1 MFCWFYAAQAHI
13 SCGAT
18 ALWMELV
25 ECFPNKLGKLLCAN
39 SCETNDKIICHTN
52 QCTNSR
58 SSILIYYYFF
68 KKNSVPY
75 SKILHISGSFC
86 ESVIITTVPI
96 ACLISG
102 TVPEPTMCH
111 VQYYA
116 QYIQDYTYTCYVAPA
131 TFDNNKSDDSN
142 ITRGARMQNRHIV
155 QQQGGVRTTYTM
167 RAAAELSFV
176 VRPMID
182 GLHYKLATIGTPSPK
197 RARKK
202 TSSIF
207 QS

>member
-13 SCGAT
+13 SCGGST

-68 KKNSVPY
+68 KK
-75 SKILHISGSFC
+75 KIQ
-86 ESVIITTVPI
+86 
-96 ACLISG
+96 CLIQKYYIS
-102 TVPEPTMCH
+102 VVVSVNLLSLLLCQLRAWYPEQFRNQRCAT
-111 VQYYA
+111 YSTI
-116 QYIQDYTYTCYVAPA
+116 QYIYDYTYTCYVAPA
-131 TFDNNKSDDSN
+131 TFDNNKSDDSD

-155 QQQGGVRTTYTM
+155 
-167 RAAAELSFV
+167 
-176 VRPMID
+176 
-182 GLHYKLATIGTPSPK
+182 
-197 RARKK
+197 
-202 TSSIF
+202 
-207 QS
+207 

>member
-58 SSILIYYYFF
+58 SSMFTSSTIFWKIQCLL
-68 KKNSVPY
+68 KNF
-75 SKILHISGSFC
+75 SGSFC
-86 ESVIITTVPI
+86 ESVIVTVPI

-111 VQYYA
+111 VQYYSIYLRLRTLVMLLLRRLTTTKVTIPTSHEA
-116 QYIQDYTYTCYVAPA
+116 
-131 TFDNNKSDDSN
+131 
-142 ITRGARMQNRHIV
+142 RGCR
-155 QQQGGVRTTYTM
+155 
-167 RAAAELSFV
+167 
-176 VRPMID
+176 ID
-182 GLHYKLATIGTPSPK
+182 T
-197 RARKK
+197 
-202 TSSIF
+202 
-207 QS
+207 

>member
-1 MFCWFYAAQAHI
+1 MLHKRTSAVVPLP
-13 SCGAT
+13 CGWSW
-18 ALWMELV
+18 LNVFL
-25 ECFPNKLGKLLCAN
+25 
-39 SCETNDKIICHTN
+39 TN
-52 QCTNSR
+52 QGNFFVQTVVKPTIKSYAIQINA
-58 SSILIYYYFF
+58 LTVEVVYQYYFL
-68 KKNSVPY
+68 KNSVPIKKY
-75 SKILHISGSFC
+75 YISVAVSVNLLSLHCADCVLDIRNS
-86 ESVIITTVPI
+86 
-96 ACLISG
+96 SG
-102 TVPEPTMCH
+102 TNDVPRT
-111 VQYYA
+111 VLLN
-116 QYIQDYTYTCYVAPA
+116 ISTTTYTCYVAPA
-131 TFDNNKSDDSN
+131 TFDNNKSDDSD

>member
-1 MFCWFYAAQAHI
+1 MLHKRTSAVVPLP
-13 SCGAT
+13 CGWSW
-18 ALWMELV
+18 LNVFL
-25 ECFPNKLGKLLCAN
+25 
-39 SCETNDKIICHTN
+39 TN
-52 QCTNSR
+52 QGNFFVQTVVKPTIKSYAIQINA
-58 SSILIYYYFF
+58 LTVEVVYQYYFL
-68 KKNSVPY
+68 KKFSAY
-75 SKILHISGSFC
+75 KQMLYFSSSFC
-86 ESVIITTVPI
+86 EYVIITVRI

-111 VQYYA
+111 VQFYSIYLRLRTLVMLLLRLLTTTKVT
-116 QYIQDYTYTCYVAPA
+116 IP
-131 TFDNNKSDDSN
+131 N

>member
-13 SCGAT
+13 SCGGTT

-52 QCTNSR
+52 QCTSSR
-58 SSILIYYYFF
+58 SSTYTSRTIFW
-68 KKNSVPY
+68 KNSVPIKKFQWQFLWICY
-75 SKILHISGSFC
+75 HY
-86 ESVIITTVPI
+86 TVPI

-111 VQYYA
+111 VQFYSIYLRLRTLVMLLLRRLTTTKVT
-116 QYIQDYTYTCYVAPA
+116 IP
-131 TFDNNKSDDSN
+131 N

-155 QQQGGVRTTYTM
+155 
-167 RAAAELSFV
+167 
-176 VRPMID
+176 
-182 GLHYKLATIGTPSPK
+182 
-197 RARKK
+197 
-202 TSSIF
+202 
-207 QS
+207 